1 MAVRSPSPGSP
12 PDLTDSKSS
21 KSSSYHSSS
30 IADAVACDL
39 SNFEDISLADV
50 NMPSAWPAEKH
61 PMGIKFS
68 RPSIAPSLSHM
79 NGNHSRSLRDLTS
92 SSKPARLS
100 LPHPAN
106 SSRQRFHLPVPGPR
120 SARPRPPPF
129 RNMDELRR
137 NRSLSPSAVPRRN
150 LSPSPHSGP
159 PSGSSGFL
167 HFPGSPV
174 GKKPSWHAPRKT
186 IKELE
191 DEYHDSDDDL
201 PDDAVVWNVPLS
213 PRPPQ
218 ERELRRSETDP
229 SSLPP
234 SSLSSD
240 RGDESPV
247 LSNALERT
255 DSDMSTASAP
265 ASLATETNQMSLK
278 SPSLPSLPQSPGLT
292 GNKTRAAVLSDLC
305 TEARDLTAALEEYA
319 AEAEQRREAAVQSG
333 ALKPQEDKAPSPSS
347 VALPPVRRNDP
358 LLDPLP
364 ASKEKARHLT
374 RTRPSW
380 LPPKSQREER
390 RHLQQFREM
399 MAAAAEAE
407 RRRERQEQRL
417 QAERDAVA
425 AECARRWEQDVLPRW
440 DELPAR
446 QAACEICWAGV
457 PPRCRADV
465 WARAAGNELGL
476 TADTFEAALKRADDA
491 EADVAAL
498 SGEQS
503 SDGLAA
509 AVVAVRAAAERAWP
523 QLNMFQEGKP
533 LHAALVDVGRAFAG
547 YRGTAPAWVVSLAA
561 LLLLNLPAPAAFI
574 ALANHMHRPV
584 PAALL
589 TSDPSALAAAHDRIS
604 GILGRKLPRLHA
616 HLTTLSMPLPQP
628 PVAAATPASEDSE
641 HDAADAMASPGE
653 LPPPEA
659 EPAAHAQPEPLLPHL
674 LTSLL
679 TALVG
684 ASPAHLPVDAAAR
697 VADVALLEGDVA
709 YERAVAAALARLEG
723 RLYGGGAEV
732 LREVAGSW
740 GVEADELV
748 AAMREML

>member
-39 SNFEDISLADV
+39 SNFEDISLADI

-61 PMGIKFS
+61 PGMGLKFA

-92 SSKPARLS
+92 SSKPARLN

-106 SSRQRFHLPVPGPR
+106 SARQRFHLPVPGPR
-120 SARPRPPPF
+120 SARQRPAPF
-129 RNMDELRR
+129 RNIDEARR
-137 NRSLSPSAVPRRN
+137 NRSLSPGAVPRRN

-159 PSGSSGFL
+159 PSGSGFL
-167 HFPGSPV
+167 NFPGSPL

-218 ERELRRSETDP
+218 ERGFRRSETDP

-234 SSLSSD
+234 SSLSSE

-255 DSDMSTASAP
+255 DSEMSTASAP
-265 ASLATETNQMSLK
+265 ASLPNESKQMSLK
-278 SPSLPSLPQSPGLT
+278 SPSLPSLPQSPSLS

-305 TEARDLTAALEEYA
+305 TEARELTSALEEYA
-319 AEAEQRREAAVQSG
+319 AEAEHRREAAVQSG

-380 LPPKSQREER
+380 LPPKNQREER

-417 QAERDAVA
+417 QAERDAAA
-425 AECARRWEQDVLPRW
+425 AECARRWEQEVLPRW

-457 PPRCRADV
+457 PPRCRAEV

-476 TADTFEAALKRADDA
+476 TADTFESALKRADAA
-491 EADVAAL
+491 E
-498 SGEQS
+498 ES
-503 SDGLAA
+503 SELAA
-509 AVVAVRAAAERAWP
+509 AVAAVRVAAEQTWP

-533 LHAALVDVGRAFAG
+533 LHDVLVDVGRAFAG
-547 YRGTAPAWVVSLAA
+547 YRGTAPSWVVSLAA
-561 LLLLNLPAPAAFI
+561 LLLLNLPAPTAFI

-589 TSDPSALAAAHDRIS
+589 ANDPAALAAAHGRIS
-604 GILGRKLPRLHA
+604 AILGRKLPRLHA
-616 HLTTLSMPLPQP
+616 HLTTLSMPLPP
-628 PVAAATPASEDSE
+628 SVADTPAAEVPE
-641 HDAADAMASPGE
+641 HDATDTMASPGE

-659 EPAAHAQPEPLLPHL
+659 EAEPADVRPEPLLPHL
-674 LTSLL
+674 LTTLL

-684 ASPAHLPVDAAAR
+684 ASPAHLAVDAAAR

-709 YERAVAAALARLEG
+709 YERAVAATLARLEG
-723 RLYGGGAEV
+723 KLYGGAAEV
-732 LREVAGSW
+732 LRELAGSW
-740 GVEADELV
+740 GVEAEELV
-748 AAMREML
+748 AAMREMV